1 MWIGT
6 RWIAVAILLAN
17 PLLSFQYAADAQS
30 AKCAKC
36 LTKSGLRIVSSSPDV
51 SNNSL
56 RLSTQQFILSP
67 ITQYFPGP
75 QGQTIMTM
83 DFPGI
88 VWDKPSQLIHSPN
101 SEIET
106 IRIGQFQCDPAIFRI
121 SISTFNPAILKKI
134 SVETQGGSLYLR
146 FPPGAQTATKS
157 GTLIPLS
164 AQKDEYLSAV
174 SSSGAGTYGK
184 SSVAYANSPAMNVG
198 AGLFRDPQGRQIP
211 LIQTAPAIAH
221 GLALKPRTYVGKL
234 PPQAPP
240 PMANNQ
246 TPFAAPNNFPQQHPI
261 VGGYNGQ
268 PYVVGQA
275 PPPGSNVARSG
286 GTLTAPQ
293 MMPNYPPPPGQA
305 RPQYQPQAAS
315 GSAGG
320 SSPWLAALGIPFV
333 AAGATAAFLGR
344 STVAATNK
352 LVSLPTG
359 SSAPPTASA
368 PAAATTPPNAPP
380 VVTTPPPTP
389 IFNAP
394 SIVTGGQAYPSSP
407 ASSGNNNIYYVANN
421 PGKQS
426 SSLGPIL
433 GAAAIGAGAGLIAA
447 GTWPRGKTATPN
459 APTGVAQNMPPQAPA
474 IPSQLPINNNGTNGL
489 ANLPNL
495 APLPAGQAAPGAL
508 LAAGQLMGPN
518 NGNELLGGLRNNEPF
533 VSIIGKEPQEVI
545 VRFNP
550 NYSTYRTFRLEDPP
564 RYVIDINNG
573 PIEWDIEQTDL
584 EAGSRLSSVRI
595 GKPDAEGVTRV
606 VLDLSQS
613 KLNINENYDQSKGW
627 LHLTFAQTALPRPN
641 TTTAAGKVVVLD
653 AGHGGSDPG
662 AQRGSVQEKELTL
675 AITKKLERFLQSR
688 GMKTI
693 MTRNDD
699 TFISLEERVRITN
712 NNAPDAFIS
721 VHINSLETN
730 SAIQGI
736 ETYYQTEQSRPLA
749 DKIHQSLVSELGV
762 PNRSVRK
769 ARFYVVNHT
778 PIPAVLAEVGFISN
792 KDERN
797 KLISSDYQ
805 ERIAEAIGQGV
816 MLYLAVKPVQAA
828 IPGNEVP
835 APSYKPEMQSIKSV
849 KSTSLIWTAPPPTK
863 IITPPPSQIPS
874 APSKSKKSKKRFA
887 WLRNIY

>member
-1 MWIGT
+1 M
-6 RWIAVAILLAN
+6 
-17 PLLSFQYAADAQS
+17 
-30 AKCAKC
+30 
-36 LTKSGLRIVSSSPDV
+36 SSSPEV

-56 RLSTQQFILSP
+56 RLNTQQFILSP

-88 VWDKPSQLIHSPN
+88 VWDKPSQLIHPPN
-101 SEIET
+101 SEIES
-106 IRIGQFQCDPAIFRI
+106 IRIGQFQCDPIIFRI
-121 SISTFNPAILKKI
+121 SITAFNPAILKKI

-146 FPPGAQTATKS
+146 FPPAATKN

-164 AQKDEYLSAV
+164 AQKDEYLSAG
-174 SSSGAGTYGK
+174 SSS
-184 SSVAYANSPAMNVG
+184 SIAYTKTNSPAINTG
-198 AGLFRDPQGRQIP
+198 GGLFWDTQGRQFP
-211 LIQTAPAIAH
+211 LVQTAPAVAH
-221 GLALKPRTYVGKL
+221 GLAPKPRTYGGKL
-234 PPQAPP
+234 PVQAPP

-246 TPFAAPNNFPQQHPI
+246 TPFAAPHNFPQQHPL

-268 PYVVGQA
+268 PYVIGQA
-275 PPPGSNVARSG
+275 PVPGPNIARSG

-293 MMPNYPPPPGQA
+293 MMPNYPPPPPQY
-305 RPQYQPQAAS
+305 RPQYQPQSAS
-315 GSAGG
+315 GSTGGG

-344 STVAATNK
+344 STVAGTNK
-352 LVSLPTG
+352 LVSLPSGNSTPPAAPPV
-359 SSAPPTASA
+359 SSAAAPPPSAAPVTTPVFSA
-368 PAAATTPPNAPP
+368 PA
-380 VVTTPPPTP
+380 VVSGGQIYPSNNPPT
-389 IFNAP
+389 
-394 SIVTGGQAYPSSP
+394 
-407 ASSGNNNIYYVANN
+407 SSGNNNIYYVANN

-433 GAAAIGAGAGLIAA
+433 GAAALGTGAGLIAA
-447 GTWPRGKTATPN
+447 GTWPRGKSTTPN
-459 APTGVAQNMPPQAPA
+459 APTGIAQNMPPQAPT
-474 IPSQLPINNNGTNGL
+474 IPAQLPINNNGTSGL

-495 APLPAGQAAPGAL
+495 TPLPVGQSAPGAL
-508 LAAGQLMGPN
+508 LAAGQLMGPS
-518 NGNELLGGLRNNEPF
+518 NGNEPGLLGGLHNKEPF

-550 NYSTYRTFRLEDPP
+550 NYSTYRAFRLEDPP
-564 RYVIDINNG
+564 RYVIDVNNG
-573 PIEWDIEQTDL
+573 PTEWDIEQTDL
-584 EAGSRLSSVRI
+584 ETSSRLSSVRI
-595 GKPDAEGVTRV
+595 GKPEAEGNITRV
-606 VLDLSQS
+606 VLDLAQN
-613 KLNINENYDQSKGW
+613 KLSINESFDRSNGW
-627 LHLTFAQTALPRPN
+627 LHLTFGTAALPRPN

-675 AITKKLERFLQSR
+675 AITKKLERYLQSR

-712 NNAPDAFIS
+712 SSAPDAFVS

-835 APSYKPEMQSIKSV
+835 ASSYKPEMQSIKSV

-863 IITPPPSQIPS
+863 IITPPPSQIPT
-874 APSKSKKSKKRFA
+874 APSISKKPKKRFA